1 VEKRFRV
8 LRIIGTIYKVI
19 GWITLA
25 LGILSA
31 LGICAIS
38 LIGGTT
44 GGAALGRDN
53 TLQGLIGGG
62 IAGVATAVVILF
74 LALLYF
80 LGIYAVGEAIYL
92 ALAVE
97 ENTRETVML
106 LRDLRPGPGAAPAPA
121 EAPPPAQLT

>member
-1 VEKRFRV
+1 MEKRFRV

-19 GWITLA
+19 GWIVLA

-38 LIGGTT
+38 LIGGAT
-44 GGAALGRDN
+44 GGTVLGRDN
-53 TLQGLIGGG
+53 TLQGLISGG
-62 IAGVATAVVILF
+62 IAGVATAVVILL

-121 EAPPPAQLT
+121 EAPPPA